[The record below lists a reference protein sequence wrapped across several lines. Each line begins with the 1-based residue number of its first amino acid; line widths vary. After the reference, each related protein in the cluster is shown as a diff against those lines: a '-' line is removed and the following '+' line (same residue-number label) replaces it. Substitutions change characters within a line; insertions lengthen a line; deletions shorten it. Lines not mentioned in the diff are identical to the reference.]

1 MKRSHIVLGAAC
13 ATVLAVGGVGSSA
26 SASPLH
32 ASGTEHILIL
42 QSSAD
47 GPQVVVANG
56 PIHAGGV
63 DVTVTNNRDRFV
75 FARGDLKIW
84 HHAQTSHNSYDPK
97 TCLFRFSETGIFRV
111 LGGTGAYAGAS
122 GQGTYTLH
130 GLEVG
135 CSQNQP
141 PTVFELKI
149 SASGPLSY

>member
-1 MKRSHIVLGAAC
+1 MKRGHIVLGAAC
-13 ATVLAVGGVGSSA
+13 AAVLAMGGVAPSA
-26 SASPLH
+26 SASTVH

-47 GPQVVVANG
+47 GPQVVIANG
-56 PIHAGGV
+56 PLHARGQ

-97 TCLFRFSETGIFRV
+97 TCLARFSETGIYRV
-111 LGGTGAYAGAS
+111 LGGTGAYAGAA
-122 GQGTYTLH
+122 GQGTYSLH
-130 GLEVG
+130 GLSVG
-135 CSQNQP
+135 CSQNKP
-141 PTVFELKI
+141 PSLFELKI